1 MSSFKKYWWRLK
13 SLIEMAVLMKA
24 DPTEDDRVFWRKKLF
39 TNMIT
44 YGFAVSII
52 AFVSS
57 MTFGIYAGS
66 MLVQWLNIGFG
77 IALLYVIF
85 NKKIMIQTRKVIAL
99 VLLYILA
106 IIYIAVL
113 GSDGPGVLY
122 LIIITIFC
130 AMIFPRPVAYYLV
143 GLNVLICAAFG
154 AVIEYKLFDSPLI
167 DSYDLPLWASYS
179 GNLIFVS
186 LISVML
192 VSKVLNG
199 LEMTIE
205 KEATLVSKLDASE
218 KYYRTTFEANPVPM
232 YVFDMENGKFLHVND
247 AAIIKYGYTK
257 EEFLAMNINDI
268 RPRTEISKILDLNS
282 MIRSRDYSGVLIHT
296 TKNGDAFPVEI
307 ETNIIMFEEREARLV
322 LATDVSERISYI
334 KEIERQNRDLK
345 EIAWIQSHMVRAP
358 LANIMSLTEFL
369 IKYPGEDTAETL
381 TFLKD
386 SSQKLNVAIKSIVGQ
401 ADGSGLAGD

>member
-1 MSSFKKYWWRLK
+1 MFSLKELWWKLT
-13 SLIEMAVLMKA
+13 SLMETAVLRKA
-24 DPTEDDRVFWRKKLF
+24 DPSEEEHVFWRKKLF
-39 TNMIT
+39 TNMIS
-44 YGFAVSII
+44 YAFVVSII

-57 MTFGIYAGS
+57 TSFGIFAGS
-66 MLVQWLNIGFG
+66 TVVQWFNLVFGF
-77 IALLYVIF
+77 ALLYIIF
-85 NKKIMIQTRKVIAL
+85 NKKIMIRTRKILAL
-99 VLLYILA
+99 FLLYVLA

-113 GSDGPGVLY
+113 GSEGPGVLY

-143 GLNVLICAAFG
+143 GLNVVICAAFG
-154 AVIEYKLFDSPLI
+154 VVIYYKLFDSPLL

-199 LEMTIE
+199 LEQTIQ
-205 KEATLVSKLDASE
+205 KEAKLVSKLDASE

-232 YVFDMENGKFLHVND
+232 YVFDMENGRFLHVNE
-247 AAIIKYGYTK
+247 AAIAKYGYSK
-257 EEFLAMNINDI
+257 EEFLKMNINDI
-268 RPRTEISKILDLNS
+268 RPQTETSKLLDLNS
-282 MIRSRDYSGVLIHT
+282 MIRSRDYSGVLIHIN
-296 TKNGDAFPVEI
+296 KDNDAFPVEI
-307 ETNIIMFEEREARLV
+307 ETNVIRFEEREARLV
-322 LATDVSERISYI
+322 LATDVSERINYI
-334 KEIERQNRDLK
+334 KEIERQNKDLK

-369 IKYPGEDTAETL
+369 IKYPGEDTQETL

-386 SSQKLNVAIKSIVGQ
+386 SSQKLNVAIKAIVGQ
-401 ADGSGLAGD
+401 ADGSGLAS

>member
-1 MSSFKKYWWRLK
+1 MPSLKQYWWK
-13 SLIEMAVLMKA
+13 ITSLMETAVLRKA
-24 DPTEDDRVFWRKKLF
+24 DPSEQEHVFWRKKLF
-39 TNMIT
+39 TNMIS
-44 YGFAVSII
+44 YAFVVSII

-57 MTFGIYAGS
+57 TSFGIFAGS
-66 MLVQWLNIGFG
+66 TVVQWFNIVFGF
-77 IALLYVIF
+77 ALLYIIF
-85 NKKIMIQTRKVIAL
+85 NKKIMIQTRKILAL
-99 VLLYILA
+99 FLLYVLA

-113 GSDGPGVLY
+113 GSEGPGVLY

-143 GLNVLICAAFG
+143 GLNVVICAAFG
-154 AVIEYKLFDSPLI
+154 VVIHYKLFDSPLL

-199 LEMTIE
+199 LEQTIQ
-205 KEATLVSKLDASE
+205 KEAKLVSKLDASE

-232 YVFDMENGKFLHVND
+232 YVFDMENGRFLHVNE
-247 AAIIKYGYTK
+247 AAMAKYGYTK
-257 EEFLAMNINDI
+257 EEFLKMNINDI
-268 RPRTEISKILDLNS
+268 RPQTETSKLLDLNS
-282 MIRSRDYSGVLIHT
+282 MIRSRDYSGVLIHIN
-296 TKNGDAFPVEI
+296 KDNDAFPVEI
-307 ETNIIMFEEREARLV
+307 ETNIIRFEEREARLV
-322 LATDVSERISYI
+322 LATDVSERINYI
-334 KEIERQNRDLK
+334 KEIERQNKDLK

-369 IKYPGEDTAETL
+369 IKYPGEDTQETL

-386 SSQKLNVAIKSIVGQ
+386 SSQKLNVAIKAIVGQ
-401 ADGSGLAGD
+401 ADGSGLAS